1 LNCLLIDI
9 NAVNDLSISD
19 VEADNIN
26 MIFNASQSKVLRIG
40 NRYNNSCTALSVDG
54 RLNVIPFVNKAGYL
68 DVYISALKMLFV

>member
-1 LNCLLIDI
+1 
-9 NAVNDLSISD
+9 
-19 VEADNIN
+19 